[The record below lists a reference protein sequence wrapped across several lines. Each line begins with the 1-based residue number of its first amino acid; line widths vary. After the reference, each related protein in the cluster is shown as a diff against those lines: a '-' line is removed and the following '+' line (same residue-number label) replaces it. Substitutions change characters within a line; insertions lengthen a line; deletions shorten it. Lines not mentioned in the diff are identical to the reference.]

1 MNRFLSISIVLI
13 TVAIGAGTGAVRA
26 DEAIRLS
33 NYAENETIRHSV
45 PLLRGEL
52 PASAKMLVVVNE
64 SSQRTTR
71 ELKGVVH
78 KGRFLALAELVP
90 GENRLLI
97 KSGPHQR
104 RLTLNYKPQTN
115 PHVVR
120 MIYLTDNS
128 GATDYQTQRKDD
140 PQNYADKLGVAAKL
154 MQSFTAERLYD
165 LGFGRV
171 TFNLELDEQGKVKV
185 HTLQGARPAA
195 DEYRLPDGQWWGQVA
210 ALVNEKLP
218 DPRAKNVVIAAYT
231 RKDAATGRVLGHTAL
246 GGGNLGL
253 FGSGGLFSW
262 PGALSDVFEA
272 FSDTTAVDS
281 VRIHDDSVG
290 RSTFW
295 GLLSTTLGA
304 TLHELGHTFDL
315 PHSTQP
321 MDIMTR
327 GFDHMNRVFSLIEPP
342 PRGGQKHYEFTE
354 REIAC
359 FAPVSAASLK
369 ASPWFALDA
378 ADRPAGPPP
387 DVDVDDE
394 GNVLLESP
402 RGIRYVGFMK
412 AGDAIGFRAWWKE
425 APPRTLRLSDDDLKI
440 EGVRATH
447 LRVVDDAGQQ
457 AIGEPAAAP
466 QFVRSWKFAPE
477 TRPWSPEKGFV
488 ELKAADLKTI
498 AAAAGREKLVRSK
511 TPFIDFAVRL
521 PKRTVDVAGYAARE
535 IVLEKPTR
543 LRLLTGS
550 DDALRVWIDG
560 KPLLEIGKLRSAKV
574 DEDTVTIDLAAG
586 THTLL
591 AEVSQAGGGWGL
603 YLRLE
608 DEKGERLRLTDE
620 GKLQPL
626 PAPK

>member
-1 MNRFLSISIVLI
+1 MARRYFFCIAVLA
-13 TVAIGAGTGAVRA
+13 VAANARPREVRA
-26 DEAIRLS
+26 VEPIRLT
-33 NYAENETIRHSV
+33 NYPENETIRHSV

-52 PASAKMLVVVNE
+52 PKGAAALVVINE
-64 SSQRTTR
+64 SSQRSTR
-71 ELKGVVH
+71 EMKGVVH

-90 GENRLLI
+90 GENRLLL
-97 KSGPHQR
+97 KSGAHER
-104 RLTLNYKPQTN
+104 RLTLNYKPQAN

-128 GATDYQTQRKDD
+128 GDTDYQTQRKND
-140 PQNYADKLGVAAKL
+140 PQNYAGKLDVAAKL
-154 MQSFTAERLYD
+154 MQSFTAERMHD

-171 TFNLELDEQGKVKV
+171 TFNLELDDGGRVKV
-185 HTLQGARPAA
+185 HTLRGAHPAA
-195 DEYRLPDGQWWGQVA
+195 EEYLLRDGDWWGRVA
-210 ALVNEKLP
+210 GVVNEKLP

-231 RKDAATGRVLGHTAL
+231 RKDPVTGRVQGHTAL

-253 FGSGGLFSW
+253 FGSGGLFCW
-262 PGALSDVFEA
+262 PGGLNEVFAA

-315 PHSTQP
+315 PHSTEP

-342 PRGGQKHYEFTE
+342 PRGGRNSYAFTD

-378 ADRPAGPPP
+378 VDHPPGPPP
-387 DVDVDDE
+387 EVDIDDA
-394 GNVLLESP
+394 GSVLLESP
-402 RGIRYVGFMK
+402 RGIRYVGLMK
-412 AGDAIGFRAWWKE
+412 GGDAIGFRAWWNQE
-425 APPRTLRLSDDDLKI
+425 PPQKVALSGGDLEI
-440 EGVRATH
+440 GGVRATH

-457 AIGEPAAAP
+457 TIAEPAAAP

-477 TRPWSPEKGFV
+477 TRPWTPEKGFLRLS
-488 ELKAADLKTI
+488 EAELKTI

-511 TPFIDFAVRL
+511 APFVDFAARF
-521 PKRTVDVAGYAARE
+521 PNRTVDVAGYAARE
-535 IVLEKPTR
+535 IVLEQPAHLR
-543 LRLLTGS
+543 LRTGS

-560 KPLLEIGKLRSAKV
+560 KPVLEIEKLRSAQA
-574 DEDTVTIDLAAG
+574 DEDTATVDVAAG

-591 AEVSQAGGGWGL
+591 VEVSQAGGGWGL

-608 DEKGERLRLTDE
+608 DEQGARLRLTDD
-620 GKLQPL
+620 GGLQPL
-626 PAPK
+626 PPAK